1 MTVTTSATTRPAP
14 FDLATV
20 DRLLTCTRAARRS
33 LDLRRPV
40 DRATIEECLEIAVH
54 APTAS
59 NRQSWRWVVV
69 TDPAVKEGIAHFYRL
84 AWEHYLSMTSNRAG
98 RRARAAAAE
107 GRGPDNNL
115 LSARF
120 LVEHLA
126 EIPVLIVPCLQGR
139 PPGAEAID
147 RRLRASFES
156 LEATGHTS
164 LRGAEPV
171 RPKLDGPRTPG
182 GLLRLD
188 LPCHV
193 VPPARVAQS
202 GAGLRDHIHAR
213 PLRATGGRAARHSL
227 VSHPGRAAAGGSP
240 VPGGRAVPA
249 THGVRGDAVGALVSE
264 SATPRRARRL
274 APDLP
279 GSDSFPGSGHATGGH
294 RRRPPPCAPPVRA
307 ALELASRHLRFDV
320 LRLCATGP
328 EAELISTARA
338 QCVVTA
344 WNLALLECLD
354 LRTEHV
360 AGVAGHSAGELSA
373 LAGAGAL
380 APTRPSSSRRA
391 EPGRC
396 PRAAPGAACSP

>member
-33 LDLRRPV
+33 LDLGRPV

-98 RRARAAAAE
+98 RRARVAAAE

-171 RPKLDGPRTPG
+171 RPSSMGLVRQAVYFGSIFPAMWSLQLALRSRGLGSAITSMHVPYERQVG
-182 GLLRLD
+182 ELLGIPWSVTQVGLL
-188 LPCHV
+188 P
-193 VPPARVAQS
+193 VAHLS
-202 GAGLRDHIHAR
+202 RELG
-213 PLRATGGRAARHSL
+213 PS
-227 VSHPGRAAAGGSP
+227 
-240 VPGGRAVPA
+240 
-249 THGVRGDAVGALVSE
+249 
-264 SATPRRARRL
+264 PRRMA
-274 APDLP
+274 
-279 GSDSFPGSGHATGGH
+279 
-294 RRRPPPCAPPVRA
+294 C
-307 ALELASRHLRFDV
+307 E
-320 LRLCATGP
+320 
-328 EAELISTARA
+328 
-338 QCVVTA
+338 VTR
-344 WNLALLECLD
+344 W
-354 LRTEHV
+354 EHW
-360 AGVAGHSAGELSA
+360 
-373 LAGAGAL
+373 
-380 APTRPSSSRRA
+380 
-391 EPGRC
+391 
-396 PRAAPGAACSP
+396 